1 MDFKEIVKMGLDEY
15 TNGLR
20 KALEGL
26 SVAERRYKPS
36 ADSNHIDFLV
46 WHIARVEDR
55 WLHTFAQGARQ
66 VWQRDA
72 WYQKLGLPEQDG
84 GSGYTAEQVVNMPH
98 FDMADCLA
106 YYDAVRRDTL
116 PYLEGL
122 SPADL
127 DRCPEPERRPGYSIG
142 KMFSHILVEES
153 QHVGQVAYLRGIQR
167 GLNQ

>member
-1 MDFKEIVKMGLDEY
+1 
-15 TNGLR
+15 
-20 KALEGL
+20 
-26 SVAERRYKPS
+26 
-36 ADSNHIDFLV
+36 
-46 WHIARVEDR
+46 
-55 WLHTFAQGARQ
+55 
-66 VWQRDA
+66 RDA

-98 FDMADCLA
+98 FDMTDCLA